1 MRRDPRRRCPS
12 RRRGANHTRCVCGT
26 DCGTDTDGQHSVV
39 LYGQFGGALRVCVDY
54 GPFVKC
60 AVPAELKRSCAKTT
74 DRNCRANAER
84 GRGACVVVR
93 SLRHESVGKH
103 SVWHL
108 IRYCVF
114 QVAAVVAGFAGEKR
128 SWGGGSVDP
137 GDAERG
143 VAATLGAEGEIIT
156 GYRRRSHV
164 ATHPIVA
171 GRRRGLR
178 LAWFGRRK
186 VTLEQVRE
194 RVRSAPASSLGNVLC
209 FKVECRDGLEAV
221 RGACVRRPSV
231 EKLGAG
237 EGLREGAADAA
248 TRQMTKI

>member
-1 MRRDPRRRCPS
+1 MIVSFS
-12 RRRGANHTRCVCGT
+12 RT
-26 DCGTDTDGQHSVV
+26 HS
-39 LYGQFGGALRVCVDY
+39 
-54 GPFVKC
+54 P
-60 AVPAELKRSCAKTT
+60 
-74 DRNCRANAER
+74 
-84 GRGACVVVR
+84 
-93 SLRHESVGKH
+93 
-103 SVWHL
+103 
-108 IRYCVF
+108 I
-114 QVAAVVAGFAGEKR
+114 AAVVAGFAGEKR

-171 GRRRGLR
+171 VRRRGLR

-194 RVRSAPASSLGNVLC
+194 RVRSAPAPSLGNVLC

-221 RGACVRRPSV
+221 RGACVRCPSV

-237 EGLREGAADAA
+237 EGREETPRGGGGCCDETDDEDKKDCVAHFFLESLRENTELFAVV
-248 TRQMTKI
+248 